1 MKKTEP
7 KMLLVFVVALSFSA
21 CVTIEQHDDPSDELQ
36 NIWHEFAQS
45 WNALDAQTCASFYA
59 EDAVSIPPELAVRSG
74 REDIQSFYEWL
85 FSMHSSAEYRHQIL
99 SVSRSGN
106 MAVERGSFSVN
117 WTRNDGST
125 WIFNARSITQWEKDD
140 EGRWMIKTF
149 IFNAPPAE

>member
-1 MKKTEP
+1 MKKP
-7 KMLLVFVVALSFSA
+7 VLKMLFAFLFVFGLSA
-21 CVTIEQHDDPSDELQ
+21 CNPHEKHDDPTDELQ
-36 NIWHEFAQS
+36 KLWNDFADA
-45 WNALDAQTCASFYA
+45 WNSLDAQTCASFYSH
-59 EDAVSIPPELAVRSG
+59 DAVNIPPELVIRNG

-85 FSMHSSAEYRHQIL
+85 FSMHSAAEYRHQIL

-106 MAVERGSFSVN
+106 MAVERASFSVN